1 MAQSALIVAFVY
13 FVFSVSDTYFISW
26 QVFSRPIGIAPF
38 VGLFLGDFE
47 TGIIMGAALESVFMG
62 VSAIGGAMPSD
73 PMLASVISTAYV
85 ITSKG
90 TIDMETALAL
100 AMPIG
105 TVLMTLPRVVSPL
118 LSMLPAYWEKLAA
131 TGNHKAFFLQS
142 SLASCISPLINTVIV
157 FVAVSFGVDGLN
169 LFLAS
174 IPAWLLKGITV
185 SGSMMMAVGFAL
197 LTSMIWDWSI
207 CYFFFFGFVLVKYLG
222 LGTLPIA
229 IIAATAAI
237 TIFFI
242 EKNIIDAK
250 GGMNSGTTDEEEE
263 FF

>member
-1 MAQSALIVAFVY
+1 MAQSALIVAIVY

-26 QVFSRPIGIAPF
+26 GVFSRPIAIAPF
-38 VGLFLGDFE
+38 VGLFLGDVQ
-47 TGIIMGAALESVFMG
+47 TGLIMGAALESIFMG

-90 TIDMETALAL
+90 SIDMETALAL

-105 TVLMTLPRVVSPL
+105 TILMALPRVFSPL
-118 LSMLPAYWEKLAA
+118 LSLLPAYWEKLAE
-131 TGNHKAFFLQS
+131 TGNHKAFLIQS
-142 SLASCISPLINTVIV
+142 SFASCISPLINTVIV

-169 LFLAS
+169 LFLSS
-174 IPAWLLKGITV
+174 IPAWLLKGISV
-185 SGSMMMAVGFAL
+185 GGAMMMAIGFAL

-207 CYFFFFGFVLVKYLG
+207 SYFFLLGFVLVKYLN
-222 LGTLPIA
+222 LGIVPIA
-229 IIAATAAI
+229 VIAATAAI

-242 EKNIIDAK
+242 EKRIIDLKNA
-250 GGMNSGTTDEEEE
+250 GNSIDANEEEE

>member
-1 MAQSALIVAFVY
+1 MAQSALIVAIVY
-13 FVFSVSDTYFISW
+13 FIFSVTDTYFISW
-26 QVFSRPIGIAPF
+26 GVFSRPIAIAPF
-38 VGLFLGDFE
+38 VGLALGDFE

-90 TIDMETALAL
+90 SIDMETALAL

-105 TVLMTLPRVVSPL
+105 TVLMTLPRVFSPL
-118 LSMLPAYWEKLAA
+118 MSLLPAYWEKLIA
-131 TGNHKAFFLQS
+131 TGNHKAFLWQS
-142 SLASCISPLINTVIV
+142 SLASGISPLINSVIV
-157 FVAVSFGVDGLN
+157 FIAVTFGVDGLN
-169 LFLAS
+169 LFLTS
-174 IPAWLLKGITV
+174 IPAWLLNGITA

-207 CYFFFFGFVLVKYLG
+207 CYFFIFGFVLVKYLG

-237 TIFFI
+237 TIFLI

-250 GGMNSGTTDEEEE
+250 SEFSGGASEEEE
-263 FF
+263 DFF